1 MKCKRFEEKSLSEAS
16 IRRGA
21 RCSGDSPAIS
31 VTLDARF
38 INYDFKPTVP
48 AGKKG
53 KRQRQRGEVGPQVLR
68 PQTRGYRR
76 QISTGR
82 SYLSLDLVARLHYPD
97 TYNALRRASPSLPRC
112 RLADA
117 VAVARNIRLPALG
130 RLSNK
135 AISKIRQRHGG
146 LCPFASLPPPS
157 ATLPRSLQRSR
168 WSSLSETLTGAK
180 VVAEDSAELTASG
193 NIYALR
199 KGPRCPVCTFPARR
213 KGPL

>member
-1 MKCKRFEEKSLSEAS
+1 
-16 IRRGA
+16 
-21 RCSGDSPAIS
+21 
-31 VTLDARF
+31 
-38 INYDFKPTVP
+38 
-48 AGKKG
+48 
-53 KRQRQRGEVGPQVLR
+53 VLR

-97 TYNALRRASPSLPRC
+97 TYNALRRASPSLP

-193 NIYALR
+193 NIYALSSER
-199 KGPRCPVCTFPARR
+199 SPCLHLPPRRNGPPSRYSVFLDSTIRAIGIQP
-213 KGPL
+213 